1 MKCVACRKILAHKY
15 RFIIYLLDAT
25 EIYIICKIILGR
37 VGTKEEKMSFDILL
51 ILSAFSRVKLIRGTV
66 VLWELVNPQKLDK

>member
-1 MKCVACRKILAHKY
+1 MQNY
-15 RFIIYLLDAT
+15 FS
-25 EIYIICKIILGR
+25 R

-51 ILSAFSRVKLIRGTV
+51 TFSRVKRIRGTV